1 MGYRASPLL
10 TELIR
15 RNAAEAHKFN
25 FGGNPMRIF
34 GELDR
39 NEGHGSN
46 DLSGSRAAGGNENGK
61 EGNSSHAT
69 GGEPATKD
77 GQVVEPRGQMDYAAQ
92 ELEKN
97 QSSAFA
103 GGFPLAD
110 PAAHPRGG
118 GQYGNR
124 ASERIGEQ
132 RSEPAGDINTR
143 AQLSSG
149 RSNGGLWLALM
160 ILVFAVV
167 GASAYLYLALRNNN
181 ITLSQ
186 VPELLQYT
194 TTLGGRMDATEAKL
208 RDLAVNWDGLTN
220 HLAELDRKVDS
231 SLRATRNQTR
241 ELVGEAAARLQAEL
255 DQQGQV
261 VDARLNNVE
270 SMQRQDRAQLA
281 QLNDQLRGQVAGL
294 RDQLTAAQEST
305 GRDLANLQEQ
315 VRDDQGNLHTLAQQL
330 QRNKVSFEAANN
342 SPCELAPGVTLTV
355 LKTDVTYQRFRG
367 YISLTNEGKTLWLN
381 NLNAKEAVDLYAQQ
395 YSHPYSLIV
404 TTVSK
409 DGVVGY
415 LLLPAGA

>member
-1 MGYRASPLL
+1 
-10 TELIR
+10 
-15 RNAAEAHKFN
+15 
-25 FGGNPMRIF
+25 MRIF

-46 DLSGSRAAGGNENGK
+46 DLSGSRAGEVNGK
-61 EGNSSHAT
+61 GKEENSSHAT
-69 GGEPATKD
+69 GGEPAIEN
-77 GQVVEPRGQMDYAAQ
+77 GHAIEPRQERGSGAQ
-92 ELEKN
+92 EPEKD

-118 GQYGNR
+118 GRSGIR
-124 ASERIGEQ
+124 VSERTGEQ
-132 RSEPAGDINTR
+132 SLESAGDINTR
-143 AQLSSG
+143 AQLSSW

-160 ILVFAVV
+160 ILVLAVV
-167 GASAYLYLALRNNN
+167 GASAYLYLGLRNNN

-186 VPELLQYT
+186 VPGLLQYT

-208 RDLAVNWDGLTN
+208 RDLADNWDGLTN
-220 HLAELDRKVDS
+220 QLAELDRKVDS

-241 ELVGEAAARLQAEL
+241 ELVGEAATRLQAEL
-255 DQQGQV
+255 DQQGRV
-261 VDARLNNVE
+261 VDARLNSVE

-330 QRNKVSFEAANN
+330 HRDKVSFEAANN

-367 YISLTNEGKTLWLN
+367 YISLTNEGKTLWFN

>member
-1 MGYRASPLL
+1 
-10 TELIR
+10 
-15 RNAAEAHKFN
+15 
-25 FGGNPMRIF
+25 
-34 GELDR
+34 
-39 NEGHGSN
+39 
-46 DLSGSRAAGGNENGK
+46 
-61 EGNSSHAT
+61 
-69 GGEPATKD
+69 
-77 GQVVEPRGQMDYAAQ
+77 
-92 ELEKN
+92 
-97 QSSAFA
+97 
-103 GGFPLAD
+103 
-110 PAAHPRGG
+110 
-118 GQYGNR
+118 
-124 ASERIGEQ
+124 
-132 RSEPAGDINTR
+132 
-143 AQLSSG
+143 
-149 RSNGGLWLALM
+149 M

-270 SMQRQDRAQLA
+270 SMHRQDRAQLA

-381 NLNAKEAVDLYAQQ
+381 DLSAKEAVDLYAEQF
-395 YSHPYSLIV
+395 SRPYSLIV